1 MRPIYQFTFYLF
13 NSLERYLFPSPE
25 WCPVLNGSLLPSQM
39 AYLHTCLRLMNG
51 QLAKQQNGCR
61 STPHA
66 KPIERCSGWRRC
78 IIWSVYLN
86 RYRSLLTINQPVCV
100 ANRWGECLTTIWIL
114 ARQTL
119 NRRKLNKGWWYK
131 EGIPTASVILCS
143 WGWMNEWMTVL
154 IYCELC
160 VVKLIV
166 ILQHN
171 LIIILC
177 PGWSW
182 PRVRTDSLER
192 SR

>member
-1 MRPIYQFTFYLF
+1 MVSCPQRFASPIADGLPTHLSTF
-13 NSLERYLFPSPE
+13 NEWTTSKAAERVQEYSPRE
-25 WCPVLNGSLLPSQM
+25 AHGEVQ
-39 AYLHTCLRLMNG
+39 
-51 QLAKQQNGCR
+51 
-61 STPHA
+61 
-66 KPIERCSGWRRC
+66 WRRC

-131 EGIPTASVILCS
+131 EGIPTTSVILCS

-154 IYCELC
+154 IYCEWC